1 MSLKTL
7 VGKRQTFR
15 RFGAEKVEL
24 WDFFV
29 KKVELGPGEEIVMII
44 GGSEISQILQMTHDF
59 DNYLIFFS
67 KNWTI
72 FEIIGIAKPTIGLI
86 LS

>member
-1 MSLKTL
+1 M
-7 VGKRQTFR
+7 
-15 RFGAEKVEL
+15 
-24 WDFFV
+24 
-29 KKVELGPGEEIVMII
+29 ELGPGEEIVMII